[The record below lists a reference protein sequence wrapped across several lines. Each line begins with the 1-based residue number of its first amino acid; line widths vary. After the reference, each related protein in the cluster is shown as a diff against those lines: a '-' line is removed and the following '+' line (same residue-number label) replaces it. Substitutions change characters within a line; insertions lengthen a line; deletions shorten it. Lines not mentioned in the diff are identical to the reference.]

1 MDCESRDEQVAA
13 LRKNGLVV
21 VRGLVDADRV
31 ASLRR
36 IAQEHLDL
44 REGPLEL
51 EADVGYPGAPTSQQA
66 QGGRTVRR
74 LLDAWSR
81 HEAFRAWA
89 TSAPIQAWM
98 QAYFDEPAMLS
109 LAHHNCVM
117 TKHPRYGSLT
127 GWHRDFR
134 YWSFAQDDMVSV
146 WLALG
151 PEHDLNGGLHLIP
164 GSHTEQIGLDRFDPA
179 KFLRADH
186 PANQPLLAKAI
197 APTLQAGDVMF
208 FHSNTLHAAGQ
219 NQSDTIKFS
228 PVFTYHAASN
238 HPTPG
243 TRSAAK
249 GSVALNPAQPG
260 ASPASELARPTA
272 LRRNGE

>member
-1 MDCESRDEQVAA
+1 MGCESRDEQVAT

-21 VRGLVDADRV
+21 VRGLVDADR
-31 ASLRR
+31 
-36 IAQEHLDL
+36 IAQLRHIAQTQLDQ
-44 REGPLEL
+44 RVAPLEL
-51 EADVGYPGAPTSQQA
+51 ESELGYPGAPVSLEA
-66 QGGRTVRR
+66 EGGRTVRR

-81 HEAFRAWA
+81 GDAYRAWA
-89 TSAPIQAWM
+89 AGTSIRDWM
-98 QAYFDEPAMLS
+98 TAYFNEPAMLS

-134 YWSFAQDDMVSV
+134 YWSFDRDDMVSV

-151 PEHDLNGGLHLIP
+151 PENDFNGGLHLVP
-164 GSHTEQIGLDRFDPA
+164 GSHAEKISADRFDA
-179 KFLRADH
+179 KKFLRDDL
-186 PANQPLLAKAI
+186 PANQALIDRAI
-197 APTLQAGDVMF
+197 VPELQAGDVMF

-219 NQSDTIKFS
+219 NQSDAIKFS

-238 HPTPG
+238 NPTPG

-249 GSVALNPAQPG
+249 GSVPLG
-260 ASPASELARPTA
+260 
-272 LRRNGE
+272 